1 MSKGKWEMVPLEQ
14 VIANRLGSIDPSK
27 YPDETFDLYSIPSF
41 DRGQHEIVQGSV
53 IGSSKQI
60 VQENDVMLSKIVPHI
75 RRAWVVGSSNGRRM
89 IASGEWIVFR
99 STSFHPAY
107 LKRVLTSNEFHTQ
120 FMGTVAGVGGS
131 LLRARPSQV
140 AKIHIPCPPLP
151 EQRRIAAILDTAD
164 LIRRKRK
171 AAIAKLDELAQ
182 SVFYEMFGDPVKNE
196 KGWEISEL
204 SSIAEIRIG
213 PFGSLL
219 HKNDYVPDG
228 IPLINPCHMIDRK
241 VYCEPDYSVAPD
253 KLKELASYRV
263 KANDLIFARRG
274 DIGRCAIITETED
287 GYLCGTGSMFVRPNP
302 NTINS
307 IFLLHAMTSNG
318 IKQELENKSK
328 GITMKNLNSA
338 ELGSTTIPVPPI
350 KKQNR
355 FFELLSQIESLSNK
369 QNLAFTDEDLLFSSL
384 QHRAF
389 SGEL

>member
-151 EQRRIAAILDTAD
+151 EQRR
-164 LIRRKRK
+164 K

-287 GYLCGTGSMFVRPNP
+287 GYLCGTGSMFVRPN
-302 NTINS
+302 
-307 IFLLHAMTSNG
+307 
-318 IKQELENKSK
+318 Q
-328 GITMKNLNSA
+328 
-338 ELGSTTIPVPPI
+338 
-350 KKQNR
+350 
-355 FFELLSQIESLSNK
+355 
-369 QNLAFTDEDLLFSSL
+369 
-384 QHRAF
+384 
-389 SGEL
+389 